1 MNEVIEEIKVI
12 LDKMQ
17 NDSQS
22 QNISS
27 DSRVF
32 IYLFILSLFNTFLIF
47 FSTA

>member
-32 IYLFILSLFNTFLIF
+32 IYFITF
-47 FSTA
+47 